1 MRTSFSTSTGLC
13 QVATHEMSSSQWG
26 HMKTGRNEAK
36 LRERSCECKKRLPEG
51 MHCNGEMFVPYARQ
65 QKYRPECA
73 QKVHEHKYGSGSWQ
87 KEERRRVAKLKQ
99 QTRSVSS
106 KHARNL
112 QHEQRLER
120 REKQYLCQTC
130 YNLPH
135 AECRGTVLAVSIERP
150 RTPTKFGCPECG
162 QANHAETVYR
172 PNAMVSNAA
181 LAMGV

>member
-13 QVATHEMSSSQWG
+13 KVATHEMSPNQWG
-26 HMKTGRNEAK
+26 HQKTGREVGMKPRACACN
-36 LRERSCECKKRLPEG
+36 KRLPEG
-51 MHCNGEMFVPYARQ
+51 MHCGGEMFVPYARQ

-73 QKVHEHKYGSGSWQ
+73 QKVHEHKYGKGSWQ
-87 KEERRRVAKLKQ
+87 KEARRRVTKLAQ
-99 QTRSVSS
+99 QTRANPA
-106 KHARNL
+106 KHVRGL
-112 QHEQRLER
+112 QLEARLER
-120 REKQYLCQTC
+120 RERQYLCQSC

-162 QANHAETVYR
+162 QANHAENLDR
-172 PNAMVSNAA
+172 PNALISNAA